1 MMKKVILATALA
13 TSMSATAQVT
23 GISNSEFAE
32 SCEGAVKFSKQH
44 AHETDL
50 GTVLDAQWKIMTS
63 EKVGDMEKLVH
74 NMLFLI
80 YQRASYNWEA
90 IMEES
95 TEENFDNSLFDT
107 CISTLSEW
115 EVVPRN
121 GRGSTEMEIDS
132 IY

>member
-1 MMKKVILATALA
+1 MKRAIIATVLA

-23 GISNSEFAE
+23 HISNSEFAE

-50 GTVLDAQWKIMTS
+50 GTVLDAQWKMMTS

-74 NMLFLI
+74 SMLFLI

-95 TEENFDNSLFDT
+95 TEEQFDNNLFDT
-107 CISTLSEW
+107 CISTLNEW
-115 EVVPRN
+115 KVVPRQE
-121 GRGSTEMEIDS
+121 RGSTQMEIES

>member
-1 MMKKVILATALA
+1 MKKVILATALA

-23 GISNSEFAE
+23 NISNSEFAE

-50 GTVLDAQWKIMTS
+50 GVVLDAQWKMMTS
-63 EKVGDMEKLVH
+63 ERVGDMEKLVH
-74 NMLFLI
+74 SLLFLV

-90 IMEES
+90 IMEET
-95 TEENFDNSLFDT
+95 TEEQFDNNLFDT
-107 CISTLSEW
+107 CISTLNDW
-115 EVVPRN
+115 KVVPRN
-121 GRGSTEMEIDS
+121 ERGSTQMEIES

>member
-1 MMKKVILATALA
+1 MKKVILATALA
-13 TSMSATAQVT
+13 TSMGANAQVT

-32 SCEGAVKFSKQH
+32 SCEGAVKFSKKH

-50 GTVLDAQWKIMTS
+50 GAVLDAQWKIMTS

-90 IMEES
+90 IMEEN
-95 TEENFDNSLFDT
+95 TEEQFDNTLFDT
-107 CISTLSEW
+107 CISTLSDW
-115 EVVPRN
+115 KVVPRN
-121 GRGSTEMEIDS
+121 ERGSTEMEIES

>member
-1 MMKKVILATALA
+1 MKKVILATALA
-13 TSMSATAQVT
+13 TSMGVNAQVT
-23 GISNSEFAE
+23 EISNSEFAE
-32 SCEGAVKFSKQH
+32 SCVGAVKFSKQH

-50 GTVLDAQWKIMTS
+50 GAVLDAQWKIMTS

-80 YQRASYNWEA
+80 YQRASYGWET
-90 IMEES
+90 IMEET
-95 TEENFDNSLFDT
+95 TEQEFDNTLFDT

-115 EVVPRN
+115 KVVPRN
-121 GRGSTEMEIDS
+121 ERGSTEMEIDS

>member
-1 MMKKVILATALA
+1 MKKVILATALA
-13 TSMSATAQVT
+13 TSMGANAQVT

-32 SCEGAVKFSKQH
+32 SCEGAVKFSKKH

-50 GTVLDAQWKIMTS
+50 GAVLDAQWKIMTS

-90 IMEES
+90 IMEEN